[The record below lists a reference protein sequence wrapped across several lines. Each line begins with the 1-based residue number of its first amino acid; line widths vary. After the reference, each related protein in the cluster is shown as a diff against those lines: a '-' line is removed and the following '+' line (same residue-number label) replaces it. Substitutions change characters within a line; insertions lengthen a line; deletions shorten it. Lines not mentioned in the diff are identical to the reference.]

1 MPANYL
7 PKIPAALLALV
18 ALAQIGLTRTVHL
31 TAWKGGGFGMFSTLD
46 HGAFRGVD
54 VVVEG
59 PERSEALEMPASLEE
74 IEARA
79 VNCPSAWL
87 LRELAAAVAERER
100 RHNRPVTLVKLSVW
114 QTGFDRA
121 TLHANERAAATF
133 VYQVK

>member
-7 PKIPAALLALV
+7 PNIPAALLALV
-18 ALAQIGLTRTVHL
+18 ALIQIGLTRTVHL

-59 PERSEALEMPASLEE
+59 PQRSEALEMPASLEE

-79 VNCPSAWL
+79 VNCPSGWL
-87 LRELAAAVAERER
+87 LRELAAAVAEREG
-100 RHNRPVTLVKLSVW
+100 RHDRPVTVVKLSVW
-114 QTGFDRA
+114 QTEFDRA
-121 TLHANERAAATF
+121 TLHARERAAATF
-133 VYQVK
+133 TYQVK

>member
-7 PKIPAALLALV
+7 PKIPA
-18 ALAQIGLTRTVHL
+18 
-31 TAWKGGGFGMFSTLD
+31 
-46 HGAFRGVD
+46 
-54 VVVEG
+54 
-59 PERSEALEMPASLEE
+59 
-74 IEARA
+74 ARA